1 MGDLES
7 SDTALCDIVV
17 VDAYSTFIWAHRM
30 HAKSKPD
37 VCSLQALSDKPCVN
51 VALRCEF
58 LQAITH

>member
-1 MGDLES
+1 MGDLEG
-7 SDTALCDIVV
+7 SDTALCDMVV

-37 VCSLQALSDKPCVN
+37 VRSLHDKPCVN

-58 LQAITH
+58 LQAITR